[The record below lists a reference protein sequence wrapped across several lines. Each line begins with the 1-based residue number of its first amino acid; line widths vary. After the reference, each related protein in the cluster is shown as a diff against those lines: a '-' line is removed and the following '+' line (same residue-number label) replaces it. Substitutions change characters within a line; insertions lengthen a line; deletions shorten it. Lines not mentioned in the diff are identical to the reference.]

1 MSRSEA
7 RIQSRSRNSTT
18 TTAPEPWR
26 GLGIGVGVRVT
37 RSRGDEPGV
46 GVGVGQ
52 QPESKTF
59 MEFNGNIFQ
68 PWKDYMGLSDVIRGV
83 MTSTQSPPAAPKVP
97 VPHDRGT
104 AFGPPRHGVDPNALE
119 AMCCNFCKHNGE
131 SEEVYTSHRLK
142 SVAGEVLCPYL
153 RKYVCPLCGAT
164 GASAHTK
171 RFCPKVDSS
180 YIPLYTNAR
189 RFMR

>member
-1 MSRSEA
+1 
-7 RIQSRSRNSTT
+7 
-18 TTAPEPWR
+18 
-26 GLGIGVGVRVT
+26 
-37 RSRGDEPGV
+37 
-46 GVGVGQ
+46 
-52 QPESKTF
+52 
-59 MEFNGNIFQ
+59 
-68 PWKDYMGLSDVIRGV
+68 MGLSDVIRGV

-104 AFGPPRHGVDPNALE
+104 AFGPPRVRCEPLPNSFLPFRVCDTRVRVEWAILQPAGCMWARPMIAWARPPFLGWRRGAKWQHCRMTVVHQHGVDPNALE